1 MLAIRLARIGRKKQ
15 PSYRIIVSEKR
26 YKRNGRYI
34 DKIGFYN
41 PLTTEATVSVNRERF
56 DYWVKMGAQ
65 PTPVIQR
72 LVLGIKGTKKRAPK
86 KAVKEEAPG
95 PKAAPAAATEATQEV
110 VATEEA
116 TGAVEE
122 TQIDAEEKTEAVE
135 APSEEPAETADEPAA
150 EETNDEK
157 AN

>member
-41 PLTTEATVSVNRERF
+41 PLTTEATVSVDRERF

-72 LVLGIKGTKKRAPK
+72 LVLGIKGTKKRASK
-86 KAVKEEAPG
+86 KAVEENDVSPKVAPT
-95 PKAAPAAATEATQEV
+95 ATEATPEV
-110 VATEEA
+110 AASETVATNDGEATSAEEA
-116 TGAVEE
+116 QVETEEE
-122 TQIDAEEKTEAVE
+122 TETETPVEATDKHTEKT
-135 APSEEPAETADEPAA
+135 S
-150 EETNDEK
+150 NEK
-157 AN
+157 AS